1 MPALWVLAVLALL
14 LTLLLAMPLRVLFS
28 ARNGELSVQIRA
40 GFVRV
45 RLFPPPERKPE
56 KEKPKKPPSEKQKKP
71 AQKQSAE
78 RILKTVQRLWEPVT
92 AVLRRIQGAVK
103 IDPLEIR
110 VTYAGRDE
118 PADAAILC
126 GDTLA
131 LVWAVMP
138 TLEQLCR
145 IPRPRITVDV
155 NFDASAT
162 QVKADAGLTMRVW
175 VLLSC
180 LAPLLG
186 VLRGYRKKPKAE
198 RAA

>member
-14 LTLLLAMPLRVLFS
+14 LTLLLATPLRVLFS
-28 ARNGELSVQIRA
+28 AANGELSVQIRA

-45 RLFPPPERKPE
+45 RLFPPPERKPK
-56 KEKPKKPPSEKQKKP
+56 KEKPEKPPSEKKKKP

-78 RILKTVQRLWEPVT
+78 RILKTVQRLWEPLT
-92 AVLRRIQGAVK
+92 AVLRRIRGAVK
-103 IDPLEIR
+103 IDPLEIH

-131 LVWAVMP
+131 FVWAVMP

-175 VLLSC
+175 ALLSC
-180 LAPLLG
+180 LTPLLS
-186 VLRGYRKKPKAE
+186 VLRDYRKKPKAKQ
-198 RAA
+198 AA